1 MYAGG
6 MKSLGQAS
14 ESSYAWG
21 FAYAQPITNHIAA
34 SFSWLNE
41 GHVTNHHR
49 DGFSVQVWAHQSLL
63 NGLADVGVGIGPY
76 RYFDTVAA
84 GPNRAYDNH
93 HGYGVMSSV
102 YLTWYFTREW
112 STSLRANWVHTG
124 SSIDTLSYVVG
135 LGYRFNRGA
144 GEEHSRWPNTS
155 SGRNTV
161 TALGGLS
168 VVNSLNSQ
176 NSKAFSFEYRRAIAD
191 WLDGTVAL
199 VAEGGNDIGHRQGV
213 TAQLWLRHGFF
224 RDRLALALGIGPY
237 ITWTRYDQNPEAAG
251 RQNVVAGML
260 TMSGSY
266 ELSRRWTMRASWARV
281 VSGFDRDSDIFLA
294 GVGYRF

>member
-1 MYAGG
+1 MILRRLLIFALLWPVWGNAQQIDVYAGG

-14 ESSYAWG
+14 EPSYAWG

-49 DGFSVQVWAHQSLL
+49 DGFSVQVWAHQSFL
-63 NGLADVGVGIGPY
+63 NGLADVGVGVGPY

-93 HGYGVMSSV
+93 HGYGVMSGV
-102 YLTWYFTREW
+102 YLTWYLTREW
-112 STSLRANWVHTG
+112 STSLRANWVYTG
-124 SSIDTLSYVVG
+124 SSIDTFSYVVG
-135 LGYRFNRGA
+135 LGYRLNRGA
-144 GEEHSRWPNTS
+144 GEEHSRWPNTL
-155 SGRNTV
+155 SGRNTA

-199 VAEGGNDIGHRQGV
+199 LDEGHNDIGHRQGL

-224 RDRLALALGIGPY
+224 
-237 ITWTRYDQNPEAAG
+237 
-251 RQNVVAGML
+251 
-260 TMSGSY
+260 S
-266 ELSRRWTMRASWARV
+266 
-281 VSGFDRDSDIFLA
+281 
-294 GVGYRF
+294 